1 MGLFDR
7 FKKKEKKEDLMP
19 LYLYDEKDL
28 NEVDEYISKAFGNF
42 ENVFHEIISPDIH
55 LDVCFIPPT
64 NEEPFFKLVTMGAG
78 AYEMDIPDK
87 WKEYR
92 LERAEYVIY
101 VPKEWNLNSPEI
113 ADYWPIKVLKDV
125 ARLPILCDTW
135 LSFGHTTQDD
145 EEGSPYAPNTKFNSV
160 VLDFC
165 ENHQGEVR
173 LETSS
178 GKTINFYQI
187 IPLYPEELEFKMNN
201 DAETLIDLFDKKNI
215 DYKIVDI
222 NRRSALD

>member
-165 ENHQGEVR
+165 ENHQGEVK

-215 DYKIVDI
+215 EYKIVDI

>member
-1 MGLFDR
+1 MGFFDR
-7 FKKKEKKEDLMP
+7 FKKKERKEDLMP

-145 EEGSPYAPNTKFNSV
+145 EEGSTYAPNTKFNSV

-187 IPLYPEELEFKMNN
+187 IPLYPEELEFKMTN
-201 DAETLIDLFDKKNI
+201 DAETLIDLFVKKNI

>member
-28 NEVDEYISKAFGNF
+28 NEVEEYISKAFGNF

-64 NEEPFFKLVTMGAG
+64 HEEPFFKLVTMGAG
-78 AYEMDIPDK
+78 AYEMEIPDK

-101 VPKEWNLNSPEI
+101 VPKEWDLNSPEI
-113 ADYWPIKVLKDV
+113 ADYWPIKVLKNV

-165 ENHQGEVR
+165 DNHQGEVR

>member
-42 ENVFHEIISPDIH
+42 ENVFHEIISPDIY

-215 DYKIVDI
+215 EYKIVDI

>member
-7 FKKKEKKEDLMP
+7 FKKREKKEDLMP

-215 DYKIVDI
+215 EYKIVDI

>member
-215 DYKIVDI
+215 EYKIVDI

>member
-215 DYKIVDI
+215 EYKIVDL

>member
-165 ENHQGEVR
+165 DNHQGEVR

-215 DYKIVDI
+215 EYKIVDI

>member
-1 MGLFDR
+1 MGFFDR

-125 ARLPILCDTW
+125 
-135 LSFGHTTQDD
+135 
-145 EEGSPYAPNTKFNSV
+145 SV
-160 VLDFC
+160 VLDLC

-215 DYKIVDI
+215 EYKIVDI